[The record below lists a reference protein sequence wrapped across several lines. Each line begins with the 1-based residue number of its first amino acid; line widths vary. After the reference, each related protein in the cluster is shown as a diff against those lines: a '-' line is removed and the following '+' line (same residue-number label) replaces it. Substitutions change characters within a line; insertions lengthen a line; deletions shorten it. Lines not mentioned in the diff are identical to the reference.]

1 MCVSPLNLSLL
12 CLLMLVFVLTVD
24 AKRHHRSCEAVVLH
38 KKSIFGRGNME
49 KPHSLKQKLVKTAAK
64 HALKTG
70 RKKFAHKNQDH
81 TEKWRGNGFGP
92 LSSIGL
98 LYLPIVL
105 SLL

>member
-1 MCVSPLNLSLL
+1 MCVSPLNLFLL
-12 CLLMLVFVLTVD
+12 CLLTLVFALTVD
-24 AKRHHRSCEAVVLH
+24 AKRHHRSGEAVVSH
-38 KKSIFGRGNME
+38 KKSIFRKGNIE
-49 KPHSLKQKLVKTAAK
+49 KPHSLKQKIVKTAAK

-70 RKKFAHKNQDH
+70 RKKIAHKKHDH

-105 SLL
+105 NLL